1 MARLKEFPDQSTADS
16 TTKTV
21 FSLIAPICEVD
32 QMVAEQ
38 PFLKYFYALGSGPR
52 SFKFSKYKQI
62 NENCEL
68 QIDRFQVTPLT
79 KSKVTFILV
88 DDGI

>member
-1 MARLKEFPDQSTADS
+1 MARLIEFPDQSSADS
-16 TTKTV
+16 ATKTV

-62 NENCEL
+62 HENCKV
-68 QIDRFQVTPLT
+68 QIDRYQVIPLT
-79 KSKVTFILV
+79 KSKVTHILV
-88 DDGI
+88 DDGL